1 MKVSRLDLRV
11 ILLWVAIFQFYLPNE
26 KVYYIYQFFVAC
38 FIFAKSFGKSVQG
51 IEPALPQSLTGCG
64 NKSEAKRS

>member
-38 FIFAKSFGKSVQG
+38 FIFAKSFGEIKKCMNY
-51 IEPALPQSLTGCG
+51 TG
-64 NKSEAKRS
+64 AFFIRL